1 MKKISLMLVSAIGTA
16 ALAHDGRM
24 TWQAVGRQ
32 VHLTGQAVATRVQ
45 QMVDDGTIRGFTV
58 LRGDLRRYFITVFM
72 DTPQFDAFEAF
83 LQAHADVESAS
94 KIAGEGCYHVTDIPR
109 FANAAFDALSCVIHP
124 VMTGLEKADIM
135 ATRCKD
141 VVALIDAAMR
151 LPLVK

>member
-1 MKKISLMLVSAIGTA
+1 MPLDKMDRTILA

-32 VHLTGQAVATRVQ
+32 VHLTGQAVATRVL

-72 DTPQFDAFEAF
+72 DSPQFDGFEAF

-94 KIAGEGCYHVTDIPR
+94 KIAGEGCYHVTLACGGD
-109 FANAAFDALSCVIHP
+109 ADLEAFTQSLLRYGRYKVASEMRCVKP
-124 VMTGLEKADIM
+124 
-135 ATRCKD
+135 
-141 VVALIDAAMR
+141 
-151 LPLVK
+151 

>member
-1 MKKISLMLVSAIGTA
+1 MPLDKMDRTILA
-16 ALAHDGRM
+16 ALGHDGRM

-72 DTPQFDAFEAF
+72 DSPQFDAFEAF

-94 KIAGEGCYHVTDIPR
+94 KIAGEGCYHVTL
-109 FANAAFDALSCVIHP
+109 ACGGDADLDTFTQSLLRYGRYKVASEMRCVKP
-124 VMTGLEKADIM
+124 
-135 ATRCKD
+135 
-141 VVALIDAAMR
+141 
-151 LPLVK
+151 

>member
-1 MKKISLMLVSAIGTA
+1 MPLDKMDRTILA

-72 DTPQFDAFEAF
+72 DSPQFDAFEAF
-83 LQAHADVESAS
+83 LQAHADVASAS
-94 KIAGEGCYHVTDIPR
+94 KIAGEGCYHVTLACSGD
-109 FANAAFDALSCVIHP
+109 ADLEAFTQSLLRYGRYRVASE
-124 VMTGLEKADIM
+124 M
-135 ATRCKD
+135 RCLK
-141 VVALIDAAMR
+141 
-151 LPLVK
+151 P

>member
-1 MKKISLMLVSAIGTA
+1 MPLDKMDRTILA

-72 DTPQFDAFEAF
+72 DSPQFDAFEAF

-94 KIAGEGCYHVTDIPR
+94 KIAGEGCYHVTLACGGD
-109 FANAAFDALSCVIHP
+109 ADLDAFTQALLRYGRYKVASEMRCVKP
-124 VMTGLEKADIM
+124 
-135 ATRCKD
+135 
-141 VVALIDAAMR
+141 
-151 LPLVK
+151 